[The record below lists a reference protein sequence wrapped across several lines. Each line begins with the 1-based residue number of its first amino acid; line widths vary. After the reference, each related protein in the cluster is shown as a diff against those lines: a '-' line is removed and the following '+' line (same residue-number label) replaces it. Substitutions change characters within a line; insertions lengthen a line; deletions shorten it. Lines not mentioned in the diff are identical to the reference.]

1 MRCEIVAVGTEILL
15 GQIVDTN
22 SAWIAERLAETG
34 IDCHFQTVVGDN
46 PERMLEVLVSALERA
61 EALIVTGGLGPTQDD
76 LTREVVAELMGV
88 ELVRDVEIVERIQE
102 RFSSR
107 GRPMPENNLK
117 QADVPVGAS
126 AITEMPGTA
135 AGLIC
140 PMPEG
145 KVIYLVPGVPTEMKQ
160 MLEGT
165 VLQDLVS
172 RSGERSVIS
181 SRVLKTWGHSES
193 GLAEDLAEE
202 IERLDGDGDGEVTL
216 AFQASGIEGVK
227 VRITAKAAN
236 KEQSD
241 SLLDYEENV
250 LRELIGD
257 HIFAVDHQTMES
269 VVLDQLKAQSLTFA
283 TAESITGGMIGS
295 RLTEVPGSS
304 DAYVGSVVAYEADV
318 KRSLLNVPKG
328 ISVVSQEAVEAM
340 ALGVCD
346 LLGADVSV
354 AVSGAAGPYPHE
366 GQEPGTVWMATNV
379 TGDVESF
386 KVLFPFDRA
395 QIRQFT
401 VITVLN
407 ALRKRLES
415 PRETF

>member
-1 MRCEIVAVGTEILL
+1 VRCEIVAVGTEILL

-22 SAWIAERLAETG
+22 SAWIAERLAEVG

-46 PERMLEVLVSALERA
+46 PERMSEVFSSALERA

-88 ELVRDVEIVERIQE
+88 ELVRDMQIVERIEE

-117 QADVPVGAS
+117 QADVPVGAD

-172 RSGERSVIS
+172 RSGKRSVIS

-202 IERLDGDGDGEVTL
+202 IERLNGDSEVTL

-227 VRITAKAAN
+227 VRITAKAVN

-241 SLLDYEENV
+241 SLLDHEETI

-304 DAYVGSVVAYEADV
+304 DSYIGSIVAYEADV
-318 KRSLLNVPKG
+318 KRSLLNVPKD

-354 AVSGAAGPYPHE
+354 AVSGAAGPYPHD
-366 GQEPGTVWMATNV
+366 GQEPGTVWMATNLA
-379 TGDVESF
+379 GDVESF

-415 PRETF
+415 SRSTS

>member
-1 MRCEIVAVGTEILL
+1 VRCEIVAVGTEILL

-22 SAWIAERLAETG
+22 SAWIAERLADAG

-46 PERMLEVLVSALERA
+46 PERMLEVLAAGVKRS

-88 ELVRDVEIVERIQE
+88 ELVRDTEIVERIKG

-107 GRPMPENNLK
+107 GKLMPENNLK
-117 QADVPVGAS
+117 QADIPIGAK
-126 AITEMPGTA
+126 AIAEMPGTA

-140 PMPEG
+140 PMPGG
-145 KVIYLVPGVPTEMKQ
+145 KVIYLVPGVPAEMKQ

-165 VLQDLVS
+165 VLEDLIS

-193 GLAEDLAEE
+193 GLAEDLAKE
-202 IERLDGDGDGEVTL
+202 IERLDHNGELTL

-227 VRITAKAAN
+227 VRMTAKATD

-241 SLLDYEENV
+241 LLLDHEENV
-250 LRELIGD
+250 LRELIGEY
-257 HIFAVDHQTMES
+257 IFAVDEQTMES

-304 DAYVGSVVAYEADV
+304 DSYLGSVVAYEADI
-318 KRSLLNVPKG
+318 KRSLLNVPSD
-328 ISVVSQEAVEAM
+328 ISVVSKEAVEAM
-340 ALGVCD
+340 ALGVCE

-379 TGDVESF
+379 RGNVESF
-386 KVLFPFDRA
+386 KVVFPFDRT

-407 ALRKRLES
+407 ALRKRIES
-415 PRETF
+415 

>member
-1 MRCEIVAVGTEILL
+1 VRCEIVAVGTEILL

-46 PERMLEVLVSALERA
+46 PKRMSEVLVSALERA

-88 ELVRDVEIVERIQE
+88 ELVRDMEIVERIQE

-415 PRETF
+415 P

>member
-46 PERMLEVLVSALERA
+46 PERMSEVLTSALERA

-88 ELVRDVEIVERIQE
+88 ELVRDMEIVERIQE

-202 IERLDGDGDGEVTL
+202 IERLNSDGEVTL

-241 SLLDYEENV
+241 SLLDYEETV

-269 VVLDQLKAQSLTFA
+269 VVLDLLKAQSLTFA

-295 RLTEVPGSS
+295 RLTEVSGSS
-304 DAYVGSVVAYEADV
+304 DSYVGSVVAYEADV
-318 KRSLLNVPKG
+318 KRSLLNVPKD

-379 TGDVESF
+379 SGDVESF

-415 PRETF
+415 PR

>member
-22 SAWIAERLAETG
+22 SAWIAERLADAG

-46 PERMLEVLVSALERA
+46 PERMLEVLAAGVKRS

-88 ELVRDVEIVERIQE
+88 ELVRDTEIVERIKR

-107 GRPMPENNLK
+107 GKLMPENNLK
-117 QADVPVGAS
+117 QADIPIGAK
-126 AITEMPGTA
+126 AIAEMPGTA

-140 PMPEG
+140 PMPGG
-145 KVIYLVPGVPTEMKQ
+145 KVIYLVPGVPAEMKQ

-165 VLQDLVS
+165 VLEDLIS

-193 GLAEDLAEE
+193 GLAEDLAKE
-202 IERLDGDGDGEVTL
+202 IERLDHNGELTL

-227 VRITAKAAN
+227 VRMTAKAAD

-241 SLLDYEENV
+241 LLLDHEENV
-250 LRELIGD
+250 LRELIGEY
-257 HIFAVDHQTMES
+257 IFAVDEQTMES

-304 DAYVGSVVAYEADV
+304 DSYLGSVVAYEADI
-318 KRSLLNVPKG
+318 KRSLLNVPSD
-328 ISVVSQEAVEAM
+328 ISVVSKEAVEAM
-340 ALGVCD
+340 ALGVCE
-346 LLGADVSV
+346 LLSADVSV

-379 TGDVESF
+379 RGNVESF
-386 KVLFPFDRA
+386 KVVFPFDRT

-407 ALRKRLES
+407 ALRKRIES
-415 PRETF
+415 

>member
-22 SAWIAERLAETG
+22 SAWIAERLADAG

-46 PERMLEVLVSALERA
+46 PERMLKVLAAGVKRS

-88 ELVRDVEIVERIQE
+88 ELVRDTEIVERIKG

-107 GRPMPENNLK
+107 GKLMPENNLK
-117 QADVPVGAS
+117 QADIPIGAK
-126 AITEMPGTA
+126 AIAEMPGTA

-140 PMPEG
+140 PMPGG
-145 KVIYLVPGVPTEMKQ
+145 KVIYLVPGVPAEMKQ

-165 VLQDLVS
+165 VLEDLIS

-193 GLAEDLAEE
+193 GLAEDLAKE
-202 IERLDGDGDGEVTL
+202 IERLDHNGELTL

-227 VRITAKAAN
+227 VRMTAKAAD

-241 SLLDYEENV
+241 LLLDHEENV
-250 LRELIGD
+250 LRELIGEY
-257 HIFAVDHQTMES
+257 IFAVDEQTMES

-304 DAYVGSVVAYEADV
+304 DSYLGSVVAYEADI
-318 KRSLLNVPKG
+318 KRSLLNVPSD
-328 ISVVSQEAVEAM
+328 ISVVSKEAVEAM
-340 ALGVCD
+340 ALGVCE
-346 LLGADVSV
+346 LLSADVSV

-379 TGDVESF
+379 RGNVESF
-386 KVLFPFDRA
+386 KVVFPFDRT

-407 ALRKRLES
+407 ALRKRIES
-415 PRETF
+415 

>member
-15 GQIVDTN
+15 GQIIDTN

-34 IDCHFQTVVGDN
+34 VDCHFQTVVGDN
-46 PERMLEVLVSALERA
+46 PERMLEVLASALERA

-88 ELVRDVEIVERIQE
+88 ELVRDMEIVERIQE

-117 QADVPVGAS
+117 QADVPVGAN
-126 AITEMPGTA
+126 AIAEMPGTA

-172 RSGERSVIS
+172 RSGEKSVIS

-202 IERLDGDGDGEVTL
+202 IERLNGDGEVTL

-227 VRITAKAAN
+227 VRITAKAVN

-241 SLLDYEENV
+241 SLLDHEENV

-295 RLTEVPGSS
+295 RLTEIPGSS
-304 DAYVGSVVAYEADV
+304 DSYIGSIVAYDADV
-318 KRSLLNVPKG
+318 KRSLLNVPKD

-340 ALGVCD
+340 ALRVCAV
-346 LLGADVSV
+346 LGADVSV

-379 TGDVESF
+379 KGDVESF
-386 KVLFPFDRA
+386 KVVFPFDRA

-415 PRETF
+415 SIY

>member
-15 GQIVDTN
+15 GQIIDTN

-34 IDCHFQTVVGDN
+34 VDCHFQTVVGDN
-46 PERMLEVLVSALERA
+46 PERMLEVLASALERA

-88 ELVRDVEIVERIQE
+88 ELVRDMEIVERIQE

-117 QADVPVGAS
+117 QADVPVGAN
-126 AITEMPGTA
+126 AIAEMPGTA

-145 KVIYLVPGVPTEMKQ
+145 NVIYLVPGVPTEMKQ

-172 RSGERSVIS
+172 RSGEKSVIS

-202 IERLDGDGDGEVTL
+202 IERLNGDGEVTL

-227 VRITAKAAN
+227 VRITAKAVN

-241 SLLDYEENV
+241 SLLDHEENV

-257 HIFAVDHQTMES
+257 HIFAVDHETMES

-283 TAESITGGMIGS
+283 TAESITGGMIGG
-295 RLTEVPGSS
+295 RLTEIPGSS
-304 DAYVGSVVAYEADV
+304 DSYIGSIVAYDADV
-318 KRSLLNVPKG
+318 KRSLLNVPKD
-328 ISVVSQEAVEAM
+328 ISVVSQEAVETM
-340 ALGVCD
+340 ALGVCAVM
-346 LLGADVSV
+346 GADVSV

-379 TGDVESF
+379 KGDVESF
-386 KVLFPFDRA
+386 KVVFPFDRA

-415 PRETF
+415 SIY

>member
-46 PERMLEVLVSALERA
+46 PKRMSEVLASALERA

>member
-15 GQIVDTN
+15 GQIIDTN

-34 IDCHFQTVVGDN
+34 VDCHFQTVVGDN

-88 ELVRDVEIVERIQE
+88 ELVRDMEIVERIQE

-117 QADVPVGAS
+117 QADVPVGAN
-126 AITEMPGTA
+126 AIAEMPGTA

-172 RSGERSVIS
+172 RSGEKSVIS

-202 IERLDGDGDGEVTL
+202 IERLNSDGEVTL

-227 VRITAKAAN
+227 VRITAKAVN

-241 SLLDYEENV
+241 SLLDHEENV

-257 HIFAVDHQTMES
+257 HIFAVDHETMES

-283 TAESITGGMIGS
+283 TAESITGGMIGG
-295 RLTEVPGSS
+295 RLTEIPGSS
-304 DAYVGSVVAYEADV
+304 DSYIGSIVAYDADV
-318 KRSLLNVPKG
+318 KRSLLNVPKD

-340 ALGVCD
+340 ALGVCAV
-346 LLGADVSV
+346 LGADVSV

-379 TGDVESF
+379 KGDVESF
-386 KVLFPFDRA
+386 KVVFPFDRA

-415 PRETF
+415 SIY

>member
-1 MRCEIVAVGTEILL
+1 VRCEIVAVGTEILL
-15 GQIVDTN
+15 GQIIDTN

-34 IDCHFQTVVGDN
+34 VDCHFQTVVGDN
-46 PERMLEVLVSALERA
+46 PERMLEVLASALERA

-88 ELVRDVEIVERIQE
+88 ELVRDMEIVERIQE

-117 QADVPVGAS
+117 QADVPVGAN
-126 AITEMPGTA
+126 AIAEMPGTA

-140 PMPEG
+140 PMHEG

-172 RSGERSVIS
+172 RSGEKSVIS

-202 IERLDGDGDGEVTL
+202 IERLNSDGEVTL

-227 VRITAKAAN
+227 VRITAKAVN

-241 SLLDYEENV
+241 SLLDHEENV

-295 RLTEVPGSS
+295 RLTEIPGSS
-304 DAYVGSVVAYEADV
+304 DSYIGSIVAYDADV
-318 KRSLLNVPKG
+318 KRSLLNVPKD

-340 ALGVCD
+340 ALGVCAV
-346 LLGADVSV
+346 LGADVSV

-379 TGDVESF
+379 KGDVESF
-386 KVLFPFDRA
+386 KVVFPFDRA

-415 PRETF
+415 SIY

>member
-15 GQIVDTN
+15 GQIIDTN

-34 IDCHFQTVVGDN
+34 VDCHFQTVVGDN

-88 ELVRDVEIVERIQE
+88 ELVRDMEIVERIQE

-117 QADVPVGAS
+117 QADVPVGAN
-126 AITEMPGTA
+126 AIAEMPGTA

-172 RSGERSVIS
+172 RSGEKSVIS

-202 IERLDGDGDGEVTL
+202 IERLNGDAEVTL

-227 VRITAKAAN
+227 VRITAKAVN

-241 SLLDYEENV
+241 SLLDHEENV

-257 HIFAVDHQTMES
+257 HIFAVDHETMES

-295 RLTEVPGSS
+295 RLTEIPGSS
-304 DAYVGSVVAYEADV
+304 DSYIGSIVAYDADV
-318 KRSLLNVPKG
+318 KRSLLNVPKD
-328 ISVVSQEAVEAM
+328 ISVVSQEAVETM
-340 ALGVCD
+340 ALGVCAVM
-346 LLGADVSV
+346 GADVSV

-379 TGDVESF
+379 KGDVESF
-386 KVLFPFDRA
+386 KVVFPFDRA

-415 PRETF
+415 SIY

>member
-1 MRCEIVAVGTEILL
+1 VRCEIVAVGTEILL

-22 SAWIAERLAETG
+22 SAWIAERLADAG

-46 PERMLEVLVSALERA
+46 PERMLEVLAAGVKRS

-88 ELVRDVEIVERIQE
+88 ELVRDTEIVERIKG

-107 GRPMPENNLK
+107 GKLMPENNLK
-117 QADVPVGAS
+117 QADIPIGAK
-126 AITEMPGTA
+126 AIAEMPGTA

-140 PMPEG
+140 PMPGG
-145 KVIYLVPGVPTEMKQ
+145 KVIYLVPGVPAEMKQ

-165 VLQDLVS
+165 VLEDLIS

-193 GLAEDLAEE
+193 GLAEDLARE
-202 IERLDGDGDGEVTL
+202 IERLDHNGELTL

-227 VRITAKAAN
+227 VRMTAKATD

-241 SLLDYEENV
+241 LLLDHEENV
-250 LRELIGD
+250 LRELIGEY
-257 HIFAVDHQTMES
+257 IFAVDEQTMES

-304 DAYVGSVVAYEADV
+304 DSYLGSVVAYEADI
-318 KRSLLNVPKG
+318 KRSLLNVPSD
-328 ISVVSQEAVEAM
+328 ISVVSKEAVEAM
-340 ALGVCD
+340 ALGVCE
-346 LLGADVSV
+346 LLSADVSV

-379 TGDVESF
+379 RGNVESF
-386 KVLFPFDRA
+386 KVVFPFDRT

-407 ALRKRLES
+407 ALRKRIES
-415 PRETF
+415 

>member
-15 GQIVDTN
+15 GQIIDTN

-34 IDCHFQTVVGDN
+34 VDCHFQTVVGDN

-88 ELVRDVEIVERIQE
+88 ELVRDMEIVERIQE

-117 QADVPVGAS
+117 QADVPVGAN
-126 AITEMPGTA
+126 AIAEMPGTA

-172 RSGERSVIS
+172 RSGEKSVIS

-202 IERLDGDGDGEVTL
+202 IERLNGDGEVTL

-227 VRITAKAAN
+227 VRITAKAVN

-241 SLLDYEENV
+241 SLLDHEENV

-295 RLTEVPGSS
+295 RLTEIPGSS
-304 DAYVGSVVAYEADV
+304 DSYIGSIVAYDADV
-318 KRSLLNVPKG
+318 KRSLLNVPKD

-340 ALGVCD
+340 ALGVCAV
-346 LLGADVSV
+346 LGADVSV

-366 GQEPGTVWMATNV
+366 GQEPGTVWMATSV
-379 TGDVESF
+379 KGDVESF
-386 KVLFPFDRA
+386 KVVFPFDRA

-415 PRETF
+415 SIY

>member
-15 GQIVDTN
+15 GQIIDTN

-34 IDCHFQTVVGDN
+34 VDCHFQTVVGDN
-46 PERMLEVLVSALERA
+46 PERMLEVLASALERA

-88 ELVRDVEIVERIQE
+88 ELVRDMEIVERIQE

-117 QADVPVGAS
+117 QADVPVGAN
-126 AITEMPGTA
+126 AIAEMPGTA

-165 VLQDLVS
+165 ILQDLVS
-172 RSGERSVIS
+172 RSGQRSVIS

-202 IERLDGDGDGEVTL
+202 IERLNGDGEVTL

-227 VRITAKAAN
+227 VRITAKAVN

-241 SLLDYEENV
+241 SLLDHEENV

-283 TAESITGGMIGS
+283 TAESITGGMIGG
-295 RLTEVPGSS
+295 RLTEIPGSS
-304 DAYVGSVVAYEADV
+304 DSYIGSIVAYDADV
-318 KRSLLNVPKG
+318 KRSLLNVPKD

-340 ALGVCD
+340 ALGVCAV
-346 LLGADVSV
+346 LGADVSV

-379 TGDVESF
+379 KGDVESF
-386 KVLFPFDRA
+386 KVVFPFDRA

-415 PRETF
+415 SIY

>member
-15 GQIVDTN
+15 GQIIDTN

-34 IDCHFQTVVGDN
+34 VDCHFQTVVGDN
-46 PERMLEVLVSALERA
+46 PERMLEVLASALERA

-88 ELVRDVEIVERIQE
+88 ELVRDMEIVERIQE

-117 QADVPVGAS
+117 QADVPVGAN
-126 AITEMPGTA
+126 AIAEMPGTA

-140 PMPEG
+140 PMHEG

-165 VLQDLVS
+165 ILQDLVS
-172 RSGERSVIS
+172 RSGQRSVIS

-193 GLAEDLAEE
+193 GLEEDLAEE
-202 IERLDGDGDGEVTL
+202 IERLNGDGEVTL

-227 VRITAKAAN
+227 VRITAKAVN

-241 SLLDYEENV
+241 SLLDHEENV

-257 HIFAVDHQTMES
+257 HIFAVDHETMES

-295 RLTEVPGSS
+295 RLTEIPGSS
-304 DAYVGSVVAYEADV
+304 DSYIGSIVAYDADV
-318 KRSLLNVPKG
+318 KRSLLNVPKD

-340 ALGVCD
+340 ALGVCAV
-346 LLGADVSV
+346 LGADVSV

-379 TGDVESF
+379 KGDVESF
-386 KVLFPFDRA
+386 KVVFPFDRA

-415 PRETF
+415 SIY

>member
-15 GQIVDTN
+15 GQIIDTN

-34 IDCHFQTVVGDN
+34 VDCHFQTVVGDN
-46 PERMLEVLVSALERA
+46 PERMLEVLASALERA

-88 ELVRDVEIVERIQE
+88 ELVRDMEIVERIQE

-117 QADVPVGAS
+117 QADVPVGAN
-126 AITEMPGTA
+126 AIAEMPGTA

-172 RSGERSVIS
+172 RSGEKSVIS

-202 IERLDGDGDGEVTL
+202 IERLNSDGEVTL

-227 VRITAKAAN
+227 VRITAKAVN

-241 SLLDYEENV
+241 SLLDHEENV

-257 HIFAVDHQTMES
+257 HIFAVDHETMES

-295 RLTEVPGSS
+295 RLTEIPGSS
-304 DAYVGSVVAYEADV
+304 DSYIGSIVAYDADV
-318 KRSLLNVPKG
+318 KRSLLNVPKD

-340 ALGVCD
+340 ALGVCAV
-346 LLGADVSV
+346 LGADVSV

-379 TGDVESF
+379 KGDVESF
-386 KVLFPFDRA
+386 KVVFPFDRA

-415 PRETF
+415 SIY

>member
-1 MRCEIVAVGTEILL
+1 VRCEIVAVGTEILL

-46 PERMLEVLVSALERA
+46 PKRMLEVLVSALERA

>member
-1 MRCEIVAVGTEILL
+1 
-15 GQIVDTN
+15 
-22 SAWIAERLAETG
+22 
-34 IDCHFQTVVGDN
+34 
-46 PERMLEVLVSALERA
+46 
-61 EALIVTGGLGPTQDD
+61 
-76 LTREVVAELMGV
+76 
-88 ELVRDVEIVERIQE
+88 
-102 RFSSR
+102 
-107 GRPMPENNLK
+107 
-117 QADVPVGAS
+117 
-126 AITEMPGTA
+126 MPGTA

-140 PMPEG
+140 PMPGG

-165 VLQDLVS
+165 VLEDLIS

-193 GLAEDLAEE
+193 GLAEDLAKE
-202 IERLDGDGDGEVTL
+202 IERLDHNGELTL

-227 VRITAKAAN
+227 VRMTAKAAD

-241 SLLDYEENV
+241 LLLDHEENV
-250 LRELIGD
+250 LRELIGEY
-257 HIFAVDHQTMES
+257 IFAVDEQTMES

-304 DAYVGSVVAYEADV
+304 DSYLGSVVAYEADI
-318 KRSLLNVPKG
+318 KRSLLNVPSD
-328 ISVVSQEAVEAM
+328 ISVVSKEAVEAM
-340 ALGVCD
+340 ALGVCE
-346 LLGADVSV
+346 LLSADVSV

-379 TGDVESF
+379 RGNVESF
-386 KVLFPFDRA
+386 KVVFPFDRT

-407 ALRKRLES
+407 ALRKRIES
-415 PRETF
+415 

>member
-15 GQIVDTN
+15 GQIIDTN

-34 IDCHFQTVVGDN
+34 VDCHFQTVVGDN

-88 ELVRDVEIVERIQE
+88 ELVRDMEIVERIQE

-117 QADVPVGAS
+117 QADVPVGAN
-126 AITEMPGTA
+126 AIAEMPGTA

-172 RSGERSVIS
+172 RSGEKSVIS

-202 IERLDGDGDGEVTL
+202 IERLNGDGEVTL

-227 VRITAKAAN
+227 VRITAKAVN

-241 SLLDYEENV
+241 SLLDHEENV

-295 RLTEVPGSS
+295 RLTEIPGSS
-304 DAYVGSVVAYEADV
+304 DSYIGSIVAYDADV
-318 KRSLLNVPKG
+318 KRSLLNVPKD

-340 ALGVCD
+340 ALGVCAVLD
-346 LLGADVSV
+346 ADVSV

-379 TGDVESF
+379 KGDVESF
-386 KVLFPFDRA
+386 KVVFPFDRA

-415 PRETF
+415 SIY

>member
-15 GQIVDTN
+15 GQIIDTN

-34 IDCHFQTVVGDN
+34 VDCHFQTVVGDN
-46 PERMLEVLVSALERA
+46 PERMLEVLASALERA

-88 ELVRDVEIVERIQE
+88 ELVRDMEIVERIQE

-117 QADVPVGAS
+117 QADVPVGAN
-126 AITEMPGTA
+126 AIAEMPGTA

-140 PMPEG
+140 PMHEG

-172 RSGERSVIS
+172 RSGEKSVIS

-202 IERLDGDGDGEVTL
+202 IERLNGDGEVTL

-227 VRITAKAAN
+227 VRITAKAVN

-241 SLLDYEENV
+241 FLLDHEENV

-295 RLTEVPGSS
+295 RLTEIPGSS
-304 DAYVGSVVAYEADV
+304 DSYIGSIVAYDADV
-318 KRSLLNVPKG
+318 KRSLLNVPKD

-340 ALGVCD
+340 ALGVCAV
-346 LLGADVSV
+346 LGADVSV

-379 TGDVESF
+379 KGDVESF
-386 KVLFPFDRA
+386 KVVFPFDRA

-415 PRETF
+415 SIY